1 MNDVHYLDLTN
12 AEAGGGSTETITA
25 APYRVEKDDRI
36 PEVSGKRAVFYLRVS
51 SKKQVAT
58 DFDPEGISLPA
69 QRKSCERK
77 AEQLGLEVVDEYI
90 EPGVSG
96 TETSKRVAFQEML
109 ERIRTQRDVDY
120 VVIYKLSRLH
130 RNRLDEAFT
139 MAELR
144 KRGVTLLSATE
155 HIDDTPTGRLM
166 QGILSAFN
174 EFRSA
179 EDGADIAYKLG
190 EKAKKGGTISMA
202 PLGYINVGQRVED
215 REVRTVEFDPDRAP
229 LVKLGFELYAT
240 GKYSAPELAEELFH
254 RGLRT
259 RATSARAAKQIS
271 VNQLLRILQDPYYV
285 GFVTYKGEVF
295 KGRHDPLI
303 DAELFARVQEVIST
317 RSTGERKRI
326 HEHYLKGSL
335 YCGNCHQEGRTGWM
349 VLANVKG
356 RGDDVYE
363 YFFCRQT
370 QERLCDSR
378 YAQVPRIEQAVER
391 FWSSLRLSSELVER
405 IRSGIQKT
413 IHHDQKAARD
423 LHAQLTEELRRLDV
437 KQENLLDLAA
447 DGELPKDTIKKRLND
462 ITAARKRL
470 IERQENT
477 EHKLAAVLDYIDAA
491 IDLLENPGQL
501 YLDADEGIRRKLN
514 QAIFKRL
521 YVYIDEVTDAELN
534 APFADLIEA
543 DRLYRHDPRTGAE
556 GENKRRASLPEGSS
570 LPSSTAT
577 ALLHIALDDV
587 SSNGHVVDLRGLEPL
602 TPCMPCRCATS
613 CATGP
618 DAASRGNLN
627 RLLHPQSGHE
637 SRRDLLRQSLTEG
650 AGRSMGTTGQ
660 SFQSRSRP

>member
-1 MNDVHYLDLTN
+1 MHEEQLLDVTDADIH
-12 AEAGGGSTETITA
+12 
-25 APYRVEKDDRI
+25 
-36 PEVSGKRAVFYLRVS
+36 PEVPLVARQDPGPRSPGRQDWELEERQGRRAVLYLRVS
-51 SKKQVAT
+51 SKKQVTT

-77 AEQLGLEVVDEYI
+77 AEQLGLEIVDEYI

-96 TETSKRVAFQEML
+96 TETSRRVAFQQML
-109 ERIRTQRDVDY
+109 ERIRTEKDVDY
-120 VVIYKLSRLH
+120 VIIYKLSRLH

-190 EKAKKGGTISMA
+190 EKAKKGGTISRA
-202 PLGYINVGQRVED
+202 PLGYVNVGQRVED
-215 REVRTVEFDPDRAP
+215 REVRTVALDPDRAP
-229 LVKLGFELYAT
+229 LVKLAFELYAT
-240 GKYSAPELAEELFH
+240 GKYSAPELSDELYV

-259 RATSARAAKQIS
+259 RATTARAAKQLS

-285 GFVTYKGEVF
+285 GFVSYKGEIF
-295 KGRHDPLI
+295 EGRHEPLI
-303 DAELFARVQEVIST
+303 EAELFARVQEVVST

-335 YCGNCHQEGRTGWM
+335 FCGKCHEKERTGWM

-391 FWSSLRLSSELVER
+391 YWASLRLSPELVER
-405 IRSGIQKT
+405 IRAGIQRT
-413 IHHDQKAARD
+413 IDHDQRAARE
-423 LHAQLTEELRRLDV
+423 LHAHLTEELQRLDV

-447 DGELPKDTIKKRLND
+447 DGDMPKETIRKRMND
-462 ITAARKRL
+462 IATARKRL
-470 IERQENT
+470 TERQERT
-477 EHKLAAVLDYIDAA
+477 EHKLAAVLNYIDAA
-491 IDLLENPGQL
+491 IDLLENPGEL
-501 YLDADEGIRRKLN
+501 YLSASDTIRRRLN
-514 QAIFKRL
+514 QALFKRL

-534 APFADLIEA
+534 APFADLIET
-543 DRLYRHDPRTGAE
+543 DRLYRHRAAE
-556 GENKRRASLPEGSS
+556 GDGSNADAAGQEQESRRASPEGGSS
-570 LPSSTAT
+570 SPNETAA
-577 ALLHIALDDV
+577 ALLHIAFDDV
-587 SSNGHVVDLRGLEPL
+587 SSNGHVVDLRRFELL
-602 TPCMPCRCATS
+602 TSSMRTRRATNCAI
-613 CATGP
+613 GP
-618 DAASRGNLN
+618 
-627 RLLHPQSGHE
+627 
-637 SRRDLLRQSLTEG
+637 
-650 AGRSMGTTGQ
+650 
-660 SFQSRSRP
+660 

>member
-1 MNDVHYLDLTN
+1 MHEEQLLDVTDADVHPD
-12 AEAGGGSTETITA
+12 TA
-25 APYRVEKDDRI
+25 LVARHDPRPRTQGHEDEELEERQ
-36 PEVSGKRAVFYLRVS
+36 GRRAVLYLRVS
-51 SKKQVAT
+51 SKKQVTT

-77 AEQLGLEVVDEYI
+77 AEQLGLEIVDEYI
-90 EPGVSG
+90 EPGASG
-96 TETSKRVAFQEML
+96 TETSRRVAFQQML
-109 ERIRTQRDVDY
+109 ERIRTEKDVDY
-120 VVIYKLSRLH
+120 VIIYKLSRLH

-190 EKAKKGGTISMA
+190 EKAKKGGTISRA
-202 PLGYINVGQRVED
+202 PLGYVNVGQRVED
-215 REVRTVEFDPDRAP
+215 REVRTVALDPDRAP
-229 LVKLGFELYAT
+229 LVKLAFELYAT
-240 GKYSAPELAEELFH
+240 GKYSAPELSDELYV

-259 RATSARAAKQIS
+259 RATTARAAKQLS

-285 GFVTYKGEVF
+285 GFVSYKGEIF
-295 KGRHDPLI
+295 KGRHEPLI
-303 DAELFARVQEVIST
+303 EAELFARVLEVVST

-335 YCGNCHQEGRTGWM
+335 FCGKCHEEERTGWM

-391 FWSSLRLSSELVER
+391 YWASLRLSPELVER
-405 IRSGIQKT
+405 IRAGIQRT
-413 IHHDQKAARD
+413 IDHDQKAARE
-423 LHAQLTEELRRLDV
+423 LHAHLTEELQRLDV

-447 DGELPKDTIKKRLND
+447 DGDMPKETIRKRLND
-462 ITAARKRL
+462 IATARKRL
-470 IERQENT
+470 TERQERT
-477 EHKLAAVLDYIDAA
+477 EHKLAAVLNYIDAA
-491 IDLLENPGQL
+491 IDLLENPGEL
-501 YLDADEGIRRKLN
+501 YLSASDTIRRRLN
-514 QAIFKRL
+514 QALFKRL

-534 APFADLIEA
+534 APFADLIET
-543 DRLYRHDPRTGAE
+543 DRLYRHHAAE
-556 GENKRRASLPEGSS
+556 GDGSNADAAGHEQESRRASPEGGSS
-570 LPSSTAT
+570 SSNETAA
-577 ALLHIALDDV
+577 ALLHIAFDDV
-587 SSNGHVVDLRGLEPL
+587 SSSGHMVGDEGLEPPTL
-602 TPCMPCRCATS
+602 S
-613 CATGP
+613 V
-618 DAASRGNLN
+618 
-627 RLLHPQSGHE
+627 
-637 SRRDLLRQSLTEG
+637 
-650 AGRSMGTTGQ
+650 
-660 SFQSRSRP
+660 

>member
-1 MNDVHYLDLTN
+1 MNEDHYLDLEEQAVALQDAPIIAPAPHRSAQPDEDLST
-12 AEAGGGSTETITA
+12 AGS
-25 APYRVEKDDRI
+25 
-36 PEVSGKRAVFYLRVS
+36 RAVLYLRVS
-51 SKKQVAT
+51 SKKQVST

-69 QRKSCERK
+69 QRVACQRK
-77 AEQLGLEVVDEYI
+77 AEQLGLDVVDEYI

-96 TETSKRVAFQEML
+96 TETTKRVAFQEML
-109 ERIRTQRDVDY
+109 ERIRTKRDVDH
-120 VVIYKLSRLH
+120 VIIYKLSRLH

-166 QGILSAFN
+166 QGILSSFN

-215 REVRTVEFDPDRAP
+215 REVRTVDFDPERAP
-229 LVKLGFELYAT
+229 LVKLAFELYAT
-240 GKYSAPELAEELFH
+240 GKYSAPELAEELYL

-259 RATSARAAKQIS
+259 RATSNRTAKQIS
-271 VNQLLRILQDPYYV
+271 VNQLLRILQDPYFI

-295 KGRHDPLI
+295 KGRHQPLI
-303 DAELFARVQEVIST
+303 TAELFARVQQVVAS

-335 YCGNCHQEGRTGWM
+335 FCGHCHEQERTGWM

-356 RGDDVYE
+356 RGDEVYE

-370 QERLCDSR
+370 QARLCDSR

-391 FWSSLRLSSELVER
+391 YWATLRLSPELVAH
-405 IRSGIQKT
+405 IRSGIQRT
-413 IHHDQKAARD
+413 IEHDQKAARE
-423 LHAQLTEELRRLDV
+423 LHSQLTEELRRLDV
-437 KQENLLDLAA
+437 KHENLLDLAE
-447 DGELPKDTIKKRLND
+447 DGQLPKETIRKRLND
-462 ITAARKRL
+462 ITTARKRL
-470 IERQENT
+470 TERQERT

-491 IDLLENPGQL
+491 VELLENPGEL
-501 YLDADEGIRRKLN
+501 YLRASDTIRRQLN

-543 DRLYRHDPRTGAE
+543 DTRFRRHDS
-556 GENKRRASLPEGSS
+556 GEEENATKTTQESRRASPRGGSS
-570 LPSSTAT
+570 RDTSSAA
-577 ALLHIALDDV
+577 ALLRIAFGDV
-587 SSNGHVVDLRGLEPL
+587 SSNGHLVDLRGFEPL
-602 TPCMPCRCATS
+602 TSSLRTKRATN

-618 DAASRGNLN
+618 
-627 RLLHPQSGHE
+627 
-637 SRRDLLRQSLTEG
+637 
-650 AGRSMGTTGQ
+650 
-660 SFQSRSRP
+660 